1 MNAVNTM
8 DISRVIT
15 IAGFI
20 IIGVA
25 TVALHLYGKR
35 PDTRVPSFADLCGSV
50 MRDRWGRLGV
60 LFTWLW
66 LGWHFLAR
74 S

>member
-1 MNAVNTM
+1 MNAVDT
-8 DISRVIT
+8 SRIVT
-15 IAGFI
+15 IAGFV
-20 IIGVA
+20 IIGAAIVA
-25 TVALHLYGKR
+25 MNVYGRR
-35 PDTRVPSFADLCGSV
+35 PDTRVPSFADLCGSM